1 MSASAHPGRAKAGVR
16 TVARLEQQ
24 AVLLRAELVSLKH
37 DVARVRR
44 DFSGMRAAQLLEA
57 NEHLVVAALHAES
70 IAETATGNLSELT
83 RTSQHDPLTDTPK
96 RLLMIDR
103 IESAIATALR
113 RGTRLAELFSDLD
126 HFKMINDT
134 FGHAAGD
141 EVLQLASQRLRSD
154 LRDSDTVSRHGGDE
168 FVVLLPE
175 IGKAGDA
182 GATASKM
189 LTALA
194 ATGRIGSRELPLS
207 ASIGIALFPEDCHDP
222 ATLIAHA
229 DAAMYRAK
237 GRGRNCFRFH
247 APQGASGHAEAAPMG
262 RLSDGREARQARV
275 AREARNEMPAPDS
288 NALVKDLQQ
297 ANEQVLSAA
306 LAARELQATA
316 EHGQRRQARQL
327 AIMAHELRSPMA
339 PIRAAAGLLKRVVK
353 DEPML
358 AQLKGIIESQVD
370 SMSGLLDDLI
380 DDSRTGPSS
389 SPTQTRLERHVV
401 ELGDIIDL
409 AAQMYRPAMN
419 TR

>member
-168 FVVLLPE
+168 FLVLLPE

-207 ASIGIALFPEDCHDP
+207 ASIGIALFP
-222 ATLIAHA
+222 
-229 DAAMYRAK
+229 
-237 GRGRNCFRFH
+237 
-247 APQGASGHAEAAPMG
+247 
-262 RLSDGREARQARV
+262 
-275 AREARNEMPAPDS
+275 
-288 NALVKDLQQ
+288 
-297 ANEQVLSAA
+297 
-306 LAARELQATA
+306 
-316 EHGQRRQARQL
+316 
-327 AIMAHELRSPMA
+327 
-339 PIRAAAGLLKRVVK
+339 
-353 DEPML
+353 
-358 AQLKGIIESQVD
+358 
-370 SMSGLLDDLI
+370 
-380 DDSRTGPSS
+380 
-389 SPTQTRLERHVV
+389 
-401 ELGDIIDL
+401 
-409 AAQMYRPAMN
+409 
-419 TR
+419 